1 MKNDSSEISNN
12 GNSSLSLLYGLNDKP
27 SKGTA
32 LLTGFQHLLA
42 VIGGIL
48 TAPLVIALGMGLS
61 LEQTNYLITS
71 ALVIS
76 GVATSIQISRIGIVG
91 SGLLSIQGTSFT
103 FMGAIIFSFYQLPSS
118 MSSDEKLATI
128 LGSCIVASLVMAVLA
143 YNIKKI
149 KKVFSPAVLGAT
161 IVMLGVNLVWTTL
174 QNLVREFNNQ
184 SALDLGWTVILLS
197 SLVFFLTLLMSLSK
211 NQWAKLSSIMTG
223 LFFGYAIA
231 IGLGMVN
238 FSKLSTLDNTA
249 IPVPFNFGLGFDLG
263 VLLILLPVFIVSATE
278 SIGDLTATSK
288 LSGLETT
295 GDQYWDRIRGG
306 VIGDSINSLMA
317 GFFATF
323 PNTTFSQN
331 CGVIQL
337 TGIASR
343 YIGYITAFLLV
354 VLGLF
359 PKIGGLFQII
369 PPSVI
374 YGSTL
379 LMFSLVI
386 FAGLNILRS
395 SDIGKRGVLISC
407 VSIICGWLISSNV
420 DNLESLPETLMM
432 LLSFP
437 VSTTAFIAMLMELTL
452 PKSSRN
458 S

>member
-1 MKNDSSEISNN
+1 M
-12 GNSSLSLLYGLNDKP
+12 
-27 SKGTA
+27 
-32 LLTGFQHLLA
+32 
-42 VIGGIL
+42 
-48 TAPLVIALGMGLS
+48 LGM
-61 LEQTNYLITS
+61 
-71 ALVIS
+71 
-76 GVATSIQISRIGIVG
+76 
-91 SGLLSIQGTSFT
+91 
-103 FMGAIIFSFYQLPSS
+103 
-118 MSSDEKLATI
+118 
-128 LGSCIVASLVMAVLA
+128 
-143 YNIKKI
+143 
-149 KKVFSPAVLGAT
+149 
-161 IVMLGVNLVWTTL
+161 NLVWTTL

-211 NQWAKLSSIMTG
+211 NQWAKLSSIMIG

-249 IPVPFNFGLGFDLG
+249 IPVPFNFGVGFDFG
-263 VLLILLPVFIVSATE
+263 VFLILLPVFIVSATE

-295 GDQYWDRIRGG
+295 GIIIGIVLGG
-306 VIGDSINSLMA
+306 VIGDSINSLLA

-395 SDIGKRGVLISC
+395 SDIGKRGVVISC
-407 VSIICGWLISSNV
+407 LSIICGWLISSNV

-452 PKSSRN
+452 PKSSKN